1 MNMQNLILISAVIFL
16 CGCAASLESYNET
29 EPEHPPTYNWMGD
42 GRGSYSKLQT
52 DRYECAQETAGDD
65 EIVYVFVFT
74 QGGSISG
81 TGATRVNGSLF
92 RSCLGSRNWQ
102 RNHSGTG
109 IGVAP

>member
-1 MNMQNLILISAVIFL
+1 MRNLILISAVIL
-16 CGCAASLESYNET
+16 LSGCAAFMEGYNETET

-74 QGGSISG
+74 YGGTVSG

-92 RSCLGSRNWQ
+92 RSCLGARNWQ
-102 RNHSGTG
+102 RNRSGTG